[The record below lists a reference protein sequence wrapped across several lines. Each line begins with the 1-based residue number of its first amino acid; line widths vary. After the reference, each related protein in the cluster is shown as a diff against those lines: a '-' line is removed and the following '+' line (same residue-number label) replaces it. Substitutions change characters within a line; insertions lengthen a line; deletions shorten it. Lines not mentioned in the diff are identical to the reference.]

1 MVLAFLAVTVLGVGV
16 FAYTIYQQGTQTL
29 SKTYKKIGEETNV
42 IEATEPLTILLMG
55 VDTGNVERTDPWEGN
70 SDSMIL
76 LTVNPHTKKN
86 NDVEFGT

>member
-16 FAYTIYQQGTQTL
+16 FAYTIYQQGTETL

-55 VDTGNVERTDPWEGN
+55 G
-70 SDSMIL
+70 
-76 LTVNPHTKKN
+76 
-86 NDVEFGT
+86 